1 VLVSDAF
8 FLSVMC
14 VSLDYFSSLSFSFE
28 SDAADSAL
36 DSSPVV
42 VLKEIEIPCSSR
54 YIDGRLTRRAKKQP
68 TENFHSSL
76 RSRLFDDRERSSVEV
91 DRRDV
96 STLRPELVTLRQKR
110 VIRTEI
116 Q

>member
-1 VLVSDAF
+1 MLVSDAF

-14 VSLDYFSSLSFSFE
+14 VSLDSFSSLSFSFE

-54 YIDGRLTRRAKKQP
+54 YIDGRLTRRAENNQP
-68 TENFHSSL
+68 KTFT
-76 RSRLFDDRERSSVEV
+76 V
-91 DRRDV
+91 
-96 STLRPELVTLRQKR
+96 P
-110 VIRTEI
+110 
-116 Q
+116 